1 MLTIHRLYKDKQEAK
16 ERIKKIK
23 ELGYKNVGAIEI
35 GDSDVRIQEIWCH
48 DCILNW
54 RKSKQS

>member
-35 GDSDVRIQEIWCH
+35 GDSDVRIQEI
-48 DCILNW
+48 
-54 RKSKQS
+54 